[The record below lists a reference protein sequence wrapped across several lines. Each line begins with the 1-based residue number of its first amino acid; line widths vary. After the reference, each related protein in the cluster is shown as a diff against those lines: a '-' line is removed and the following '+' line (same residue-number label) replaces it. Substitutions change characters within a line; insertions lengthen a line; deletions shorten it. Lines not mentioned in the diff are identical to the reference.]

1 MAILGA
7 WIAVTEIRDERL
19 RWSAF
24 VAFVVLGFGLLALE
38 QMADIRNERKAKE
51 SQEKLDAQISSLG
64 KQLVQVRHEVTA
76 SARRE
81 VDRVKSLKNRA
92 TLLSSEI
99 LELVAQYR
107 LESGR
112 NSNQRFHAS
121 VTATSVAERDRLWAD
136 DGMESSRLHDRYRTA
151 YTTQYAAAAASI
163 ANELKDSG
171 YQDDE
176 LLINVQYYTNMLGI
190 EQVGL
195 RLGSIAE
202 RIP

>member
-1 MAILGA
+1 
-7 WIAVTEIRDERL
+7 
-19 RWSAF
+19 
-24 VAFVVLGFGLLALE
+24 
-38 QMADIRNERKAKE
+38 
-51 SQEKLDAQISSLG
+51 
-64 KQLVQVRHEVTA
+64 
-76 SARRE
+76 
-81 VDRVKSLKNRA
+81 
-92 TLLSSEI
+92 
-99 LELVAQYR
+99 
-107 LESGR
+107 
-112 NSNQRFHAS
+112 
-121 VTATSVAERDRLWAD
+121 
-136 DGMESSRLHDRYRTA
+136 MESSRLHDRYRTA